1 MEGLVLLKEK
11 NILEILL
18 KIFLAILCGGAIGF
32 ERDQKNKNV
41 GMRTY
46 MSVCL
51 STTII
56 MIIAIYCFNDT
67 HSGDISRMAAA
78 TIQGMGFLGAGMII
92 NRNDHLEGITSAAIM
107 WGTAVIGLAIGYG
120 LYLVS
125 IIATVLMLFIG
136 DFLQRVYKNNPDV
149 KNKLF
154 RK

>member
-1 MEGLVLLKEK
+1 MFNAIIIKEESIFEIVLKLVLAL
-11 NILEILL
+11 I
-18 KIFLAILCGGAIGF
+18 CGGVIGF

-46 MSVCL
+46 MTVCL

-107 WGTAVIGLAIGYG
+107 WGTSVIGLAIGYG
-120 LYLVS
+120 LYIVA
-125 IIATVLMLFIG
+125 IIATGLMIFIG
-136 DFLQRVYKNNPDV
+136 DFLKRTYKNHLDEMRGN
-149 KNKLF
+149 
-154 RK
+154 

>member
-1 MEGLVLLKEK
+1 MSIIKEKSILEVVVKLVLAL
-11 NILEILL
+11 I
-18 KIFLAILCGGAIGF
+18 CGGVIGF

-46 MSVCL
+46 MTVCL

-56 MIIAIYCFNDT
+56 MLIAIYCFEDT
-67 HSGDISRMAAA
+67 KSGDISRMAAA

-92 NRNDHLEGITSAAIM
+92 NKNDHLEGITSAAIM

-120 LYLVS
+120 LYV
-125 IIATVLMLFIG
+125 IAILATFSMLFIG
-136 DFLQRVYKNNPDV
+136 DFLKRILKDPFD
-149 KNKLF
+149 KRF

>member
-1 MEGLVLLKEK
+1 MIKEK
-11 NILEILL
+11 DILEIFF
-18 KIFLAILCGGAIGF
+18 KFVLALICGGLIGF

-46 MSVCL
+46 MTVCL

-67 HSGDISRMAAA
+67 KAGDITRMAAA

-92 NRNDHLEGITSAAIM
+92 NKNDHLEGITSAAIM

-120 LYLVS
+120 LYIVAIL
-125 IIATVLMLFIG
+125 ATFFMLFIG
-136 DFLQRVYKNNPDV
+136 DFLKRVYKDPYY
-149 KNKLF
+149 KK
-154 RK
+154 KGK

>member
-1 MEGLVLLKEK
+1 MGGLVLIKEK
-11 NILEILL
+11 DLL
-18 KIFLAILCGGAIGF
+18 DIVIKLVLALICGGAIGF

-92 NRNDHLEGITSAAIM
+92 NKNDHLEGITSAAIM

-120 LYLVS
+120 LYIVS
-125 IIATVLMLFIG
+125 ILATLLMLFIG

-149 KNKLF
+149 KSMFFK
-154 RK
+154 K